1 MQLCSI
7 LSINSSGAV
16 AGLVLG
22 PDLLGYSVV
31 AGAAIFIAA
40 GSTITL
46 DGLNKENPLWIF
58 NLSTMTVGANST
70 FEIINAGAG
79 AGVIWN
85 LGGALDLGAGTSFL
99 GTAFVTGA
107 LTGATSSVSCGSLF
121 ATAAIGIGSVKST
134 NCLGSE
140 TWDGSINGLSDGIQ
154 IIDGLAIKNGSTAAS
169 TVSVPEPPTGF
180 LMGAIVLVLASV
192 KSNRKRKC

>member
-22 PDLLGYSVV
+22 PDLLGYSEV
-31 AGAAIFIAA
+31 AGAAVSIAA

-58 NLSTMTVGANST
+58 NLSAMTVGANST

-79 AGVIWN
+79 AG
-85 LGGALDLGAGTSFL
+85 TSFL
-99 GTAFVTGA
+99 GTAFV
-107 LTGATSSVSCGSLF
+107 TGATSSVSCGSLF